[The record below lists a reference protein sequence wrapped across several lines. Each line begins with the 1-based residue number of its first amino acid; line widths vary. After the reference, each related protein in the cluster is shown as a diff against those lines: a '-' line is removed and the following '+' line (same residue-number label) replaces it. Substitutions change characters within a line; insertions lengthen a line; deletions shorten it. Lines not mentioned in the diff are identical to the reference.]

1 MKVTTNY
8 TNWRRNMKLGL
19 LTGVIGNHSRGEAF
33 DIAQQLGLDA
43 VELGTGEFASDWH
56 VGLDDLLSTPS
67 AVEALKHDLSSRG
80 LELSALSCHSNPL
93 HPNPAYAQR
102 AQDVVRKTVLA
113 AEMLGVERICL
124 FAGCPGT
131 PDGGEYPN
139 WVSTGW
145 PTYFTELL
153 EWQWAEKVVPFW
165 KEHAAFAAE
174 HHVKLAFE
182 MHPGDCVFNM
192 QTLLRLREACG
203 SNVGANFDP
212 SHLWWQL
219 SDPLVV
225 ARELGERGMLYHVHA
240 KDTYIDLGRTAVD
253 GVLATTPQEDPG
265 RSWRF
270 ATVGYGHDA
279 VFWKELASTL
289 RVVGYEGVLSIEH
302 EDPLAPVMEGLERTV
317 KLLRDALWSE
327 PSASLSWLTDPP
339 NLTTL
344 ELQGKTR

>member
-1 MKVTTNY
+1 
-8 TNWRRNMKLGL
+8 MKLGL
-19 LTGVIGNHSRGEAF
+19 LTGVIGNYGRAEAF
-33 DIAQQLGLDA
+33 GIARELGVDA

-56 VGLDDLLSTPS
+56 VGLDEIVSSSS
-67 AVEALKHDLSSRG
+67 AVEALQQDLSSHE
-80 LELSALSCHSNPL
+80 LEISALSCHCNAL
-93 HPNPAYAQR
+93 HPNPVYAER
-102 AQDVVRKTVLA
+102 ALEVYRKTVVA
-113 AEMLGVERICL
+113 ADKLGVKQICL

-153 EWQWAEKVVPFW
+153 EWQWAEKIIPFW
-165 KEHAAFAAE
+165 KEQAAFAAE
-174 HHVKLAFE
+174 HDVLLAFE

-192 QTLLRLREACG
+192 ETLLRLREACG
-203 SNVGANFDP
+203 ENVGANFDP

-219 SDPLVV
+219 ADPLVV
-225 ARELGERGMLYHVHA
+225 ARELGELGILYHMHA
-240 KDTYIDLGRTAVD
+240 KDTYIDLGRAARD
-253 GVLATTPQEDPG
+253 GVLATTDQDDPK

-279 VFWKELASTL
+279 TFWKELVSTL
-289 RVVGYEGVLSIEH
+289 RLVGYEGVLSIEH

-317 KLLRDALWSE
+317 KFLREAIWSE
-327 PSASLSWLTDPP
+327 PSASLAWLVDPP

-344 ELQGKTR
+344 EHEAAQR